1 MAEEFFGVKPLHEPI
16 KPDQQRLENA
26 PPVIDPSDIAP
37 MDDAYKAMMA
47 EKAKKEEE
55 EAAAAKKAEEEAA
68 AAKAAEDAK
77 TEEEKEAERIA
88 AEEAAA
94 AEAAK
99 TEEEKEAERKAAE
112 EAAAAEAAKT
122 EEEKEAERK
131 AAEEAAAAAEAA
143 KAAEE
148 DPYKDVELPANAR
161 GKSAEAFATVKARAA
176 ADLAK
181 RDEQIETLKT
191 ELEQTKAR
199 LTDPIPEDTKKE
211 IEELRL
217 FRAKLDLQ
225 ADPEFT
231 KKYDGQIDKL
241 HEFIYAQIKD
251 AVGDEGVKKIREL
264 GGLDKVNYEDILG
277 KIESPHVVRLVQ
289 GKLDEIAVL
298 RFDKTRALEVAE
310 GDIKKYVAERQEEYT
325 KTLTAHHDATN
336 TELETI
342 FQNKMKWLHDTKIAE
357 TADAE
362 TRKLHEATQKFNEQV
377 KQHMA
382 VALQDDSPQMRAVL
396 IAGMGELLHT
406 KEQLKQSNAALAIS
420 EKARKEAEAKLAKI
434 KKASVTRLDKSSAP
448 PSGSIPK
455 PKLDSPNM
463 SAAEA
468 LDAHRKGQLERA

>member
-1 MAEEFFGVKPLHEPI
+1 MAEEFFGTKPLHEPI
-16 KPDQQRLENA
+16 KPDQQKLENA

-77 TEEEKEAERIA
+77 TDEEKEAERIAAEEAAAAEAAKTDEEKEAERIA

-99 TEEEKEAERKAAE
+99 TEEEKAAEAKAAE
-112 EAAAAEAAKT
+112 EAAA
-122 EEEKEAERK
+122 K
-131 AAEEAAAAAEAA
+131 AAEA
-143 KAAEE
+143 

-199 LTDPIPEDTKKE
+199 LADPLPEDAKKE

-225 ADPEFT
+225 ADPEFN

-241 HEFIYAQIKD
+241 HEFIYSQIKD

-336 TELETI
+336 TELETL
-342 FQNKMKWLHDTKIAE
+342 FQSKMKWLHDTKIAE

-406 KEQLKQSNAALAIS
+406 KEQLKQANAALAIA
-420 EKARKEAEAKLAKI
+420 EKARKEAEGKLAKI

-455 PKLDSPNM
+455 PKLDNPNM
-463 SAAEA
+463 TAMEA
-468 LDAHRKGQLERA
+468 LDAHRKGQLERV